1 MGIDIEKLKEKI
13 TSKGLKFTHQRM
25 VIYRSLY
32 DSQDHPTAETVY
44 NLITEEN
51 PSISMGTVYKT
62 LESFVNAGILQKFRD
77 EFGLMRFDPIMET
90 HSHLHCSESSNIRDY
105 NNPNLDQLLK
115 NFFKENKIDG
125 FEVEEVSLVI
135 KGKTK

>member
-1 MGIDIEKLKEKI
+1 MDIEKLKEKI

-32 DSQDHPTAETVY
+32 DSHDHPTAEMVY
-44 NLITEEN
+44 SLITEEN
-51 PSISMGTVYKT
+51 PSISKGTVYKT

-77 EFGLMRFDPIMET
+77 DLGLMRFDPIMET
-90 HSHLHCSESSNIRDY
+90 HSHLHCSESSDIKDY
-105 NNPNLDQLLK
+105 KNPDLDELLNK
-115 NFFKENKIDG
+115 FFKENQIDG
-125 FEVEEVSLVI
+125 FEVEEISLVI